1 MSFEGTHI
9 LTHGHMMHWHSSTL
23 PGWITCCPSPSTPR
37 PSLLILDEAFDGL
50 DKSSRVELASM
61 LESFFDESPRALA
74 TLLQKPVLW
83 CFVKWTFQDVIWDG
97 DGSWLK
103 SPGPKLLSYLLSSLT
118 WLFRH
123 ISWLRWWSCI
133 AWKIWSHFQA
143 QFFYLV
149 REMALSTDS
158 QQHWTIKVGE
168 SARDLDLAAGV
179 GPWSQMEAKVTSFL
193 QAGNLT
199 KTKNWRKLVVV
210 VLLYL

>member
-50 DKSSRVELASM
+50 DKSSRVELASE

-97 DGSWLK
+97 DGSWFK
-103 SPGPKLLSYLLSSLT
+103 SPGPKLLSYLLSGLT

-123 ISWLRWWSCI
+123 ISWLFCHISWFRWWSCI

-149 REMALSTDS
+149 REEMALSTDS
-158 QQHWTIKVGE
+158 QQHWTMS
-168 SARDLDLAAGV
+168 SASRQGT
-179 GPWSQMEAKVTSFL
+179 WTWL
-193 QAGNLT
+193 QVLVLGHRC
-199 KTKNWRKLVVV
+199 KRKWHPFSRQETWPRQRSDASL
-210 VLLYL
+210 